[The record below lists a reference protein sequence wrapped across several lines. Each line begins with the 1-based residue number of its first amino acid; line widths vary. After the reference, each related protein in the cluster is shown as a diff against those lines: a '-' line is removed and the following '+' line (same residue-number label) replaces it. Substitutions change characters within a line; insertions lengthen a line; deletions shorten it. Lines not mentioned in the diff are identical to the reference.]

1 MVGLFM
7 RRTLHQ
13 IPKEQLQQNSLLL
26 WNMTDEPIRVTFRP
40 RRYYGEQELKI
51 DPGARG
57 VFQIDVATEDKAPLK
72 QITVYYKETRYRF
85 LDREHLNTI
94 FETRRIRYFAVGLVG
109 YGQEEWP
116 RVAAMLGS
124 KAREKGQY
132 MVLSNYPK
140 LGQPFGERA
149 ILQVLRA

>member
-1 MVGLFM
+1 
-7 RRTLHQ
+7 
-13 IPKEQLQQNSLLL
+13 
-26 WNMTDEPIRVTFRP
+26 MTDEPIRVTFRP

-51 DPGARG
+51 DAGARG
-57 VFQIDVATEDKAPLK
+57 CFQIDVETEDQAPLK

-85 LDREHLNTI
+85 LDRDHLNTI
-94 FETRRIRYFAVGLVG
+94 FEAPVQAPKKQAKNDAQMAPCLKKGIRYFAVGLVG

-116 RVAAMLGS
+116 KVAAVLGS

-132 MVLSNYPK
+132 LVLSNYPK

-149 ILQVLRA
+149 ILQVLRV